1 MLYFDH
7 AATSSP
13 KPKGVIDAVT
23 NALEALSA
31 NPGRSGH
38 KLSLQA
44 AEVVFETRKMAAE
57 LLGAPSPKHIWFYPN
72 ATYALNQAILGFPIR
87 QGGEIVTTVFEHNS
101 VLRPLHHLQTEKDI
115 QVTYASGKTGSETAR
130 AVVDSISTSTDLIVI
145 NHASNVTGELIP
157 LKDIAEKAKA
167 VHAILLVDASQ
178 TAGIIDINLERDGI
192 DMVACPGHKG
202 LQGPQGTG
210 LLAVS
215 KDLGLIPLIHGGTG
229 NQSELTHQPETW
241 PERYEAGT
249 VNTPGI
255 AGLGAGLKAL
265 DELGGVA
272 AIYQHEQIITSA
284 FLSGIRELETV
295 KVVGS
300 VDSDTRVAVVAFQ
313 LTGVNSQEA
322 GIILDQHY
330 QMAVRSGLH
339 CAPKL
344 HEWFETSDE
353 GLLRVSFGPYTTL
366 EEVNQ
371 LVQAIKELVDA
382 FKSN

>member
-13 KPKGVIDAVT
+13 KPKGVTEAVT
-23 NALEALSA
+23 NALESFSA

-38 KLSLQA
+38 RLAQQA
-44 AEVVFETRKMAAE
+44 AEVVFETREMAAK
-57 LLGAPSPKHIWFYPN
+57 LFAAPSPKHIWFYPN

-87 QGGEIVTTVFEHNS
+87 RGGEVVTTVFEHNS

-130 AVVDSISTSTDLIVI
+130 AVVDHISESTDLIVI

-167 VHAILLVDASQ
+167 VHAVLLVDASQ
-178 TAGIIDINLERDGI
+178 TAGIIDIDLERDGI
-192 DMVACPGHKG
+192 DMLACPGHKG
-202 LQGPQGTG
+202 LLGPQGTG

-215 KDLGLIPLIHGGTG
+215 RDLGLIPLIHGGTG

-255 AGLGAGLKAL
+255 AGLGAGIKAL
-265 DELGGVA
+265 DELGGVQ
-272 AIYQHEQIITSA
+272 AIFQHEQNVTSA
-284 FLSGIRELETV
+284 FLSGIRELEFV

-300 VDSDTRVAVVAFQ
+300 VDGDNRVAVVAFQ
-313 LTGVNSQEA
+313 LTG
-322 GIILDQHY
+322 
-330 QMAVRSGLH
+330 
-339 CAPKL
+339 
-344 HEWFETSDE
+344 
-353 GLLRVSFGPYTTL
+353 
-366 EEVNQ
+366 
-371 LVQAIKELVDA
+371 
-382 FKSN
+382 